1 MHSHISLNISK
12 FQSFLKIVSNFSP
25 CWSTHQVLAW
35 LECTVTGIN
44 WATSCV
50 QTPIKHLKASSPA
63 LSERNKVS
71 CFILIWWGPVLQ
83 WILEL
88 TDVVKTGSFDVHD
101 FCCQPQFSAFVC
113 FCHESEIARHL
124 DRKARCGWAH
134 GIHFLPHSCRKVAS
148 KWSRNCP
155 EIVPKLSQSC
165 LKVVPKL
172 TGRIGWLRMG
182 AWYPLPAYLLIHRC
196 AGWSGH
202 MQTHS
207 DTNTNT
213 LHYLPTCWYRCNGW
227 THANTLRYNWKVD
240 KHNNN

>member
-1 MHSHISLNISK
+1 MLIHSPGPDVTRVHSHRDKLSNKLSTNANK
-12 FQSFLKIVSNFSP
+12 TLDSF
-25 CWSTHQVLAW
+25 
-35 LECTVTGIN
+35 
-44 WATSCV
+44 ATSFIW
-50 QTPIKHLKASSPA
+50 IKHLTASSPA

-113 FCHESEIARHL
+113 FCHESEIARQL
-124 DRKARCGWAH
+124 GRKASCGWTH
-134 GIHFLPHSCRKVAS
+134 GIHYLPYSCLL

-155 EIVPKLSQSC
+155 
-165 LKVVPKL
+165 KVVRKLFQICPKVDWTDRL
-172 TGRIGWLRMG
+172 AADGRLVSTTCLPVDTQVRWLE
-182 AWYPLPAYLLIHRC
+182 
-196 AGWSGH
+196 
-202 MQTHS
+202 
-207 DTNTNT
+207 
-213 LHYLPTCWYRCNGW
+213 W

>member
-1 MHSHISLNISK
+1 MLIHSPGPGVTRVHSHRDKLSNKLRTNANK
-12 FQSFLKIVSNFSP
+12 TPDSF
-25 CWSTHQVLAW
+25 
-35 LECTVTGIN
+35 
-44 WATSCV
+44 ATSFIW
-50 QTPIKHLKASSPA
+50 IKHLTASSPA
-63 LSERNKVS
+63 LSERNNVS

-101 FCCQPQFSAFVC
+101 FCCQPQFLAFVC
-113 FCHESEIARHL
+113 FCHESEIARQL

-196 AGWSGH
+196 AGW
-202 MQTHS
+202 
-207 DTNTNT
+207 
-213 LHYLPTCWYRCNGW
+213 
-227 THANTLRYNWKVD
+227 THANTPRYKWTNII
-240 KHNNN
+240 N